1 MNTPFLER
9 IQEYSLRQATISLK
23 ELQQL
28 HQKSVV
34 KDSESDFFWQLQE
47 LKQQKIVR
55 EIDAI
60 TYKILSI
67 FQPNL
72 DANTLVLHQ
81 HLASR
86 FDLSNSCIWKSDWYN
101 QFSRHQIL
109 QNFTVIEIEKETT
122 ESVFYELKDMNFGEV
137 FLILHKEDEA
147 ILDRYAFEAKNP
159 IIIQK
164 MISKAPKQE
173 IKVENDIISVPYL
186 EKMLVDLFVDS
197 ALLVAYK
204 GAEQIQIFRNI
215 LLNYVLDFKKMFAYA
230 KRRGKEN
237 QLKVFLFENFEN
249 EINQIFL

>member
-1 MNTPFLER
+1 MDTSFLEK
-9 IQEYSLRQATISLK
+9 IQKHSLHQKTISLK
-23 ELQQL
+23 DLQQL

-34 KDSESDFFWQLQE
+34 KVSESDFFWQLQE

-55 EIDAI
+55 EIDAT

-67 FQPNL
+67 FQPKL
-72 DANTLVLHQ
+72 DATTLVLHQ

-86 FDLSNSCIWKSDWYN
+86 FDLTNYCIWKSGWYN

-122 ESVFYELKDMNFGEV
+122 ESVFYELKEMNFGDV
-137 FLILHKEDEA
+137 FLILNKEDEA
-147 ILDRYAFEAKNP
+147 VLDRYAFEAQNP

-173 IKVENDIISVPYL
+173 IKMENEMISVPYL
-186 EKMLVDLFVDS
+186 EKMLVDLFVDT

-204 GAEQIQIFRNI
+204 GAEQIQIMENA
-215 LLNYVLDFKKMFAYA
+215 LLNYVIDFKKMFAYA
-230 KRRGKEN
+230 KRRGKEK
-237 QLKVFLFENFEN
+237 QFKIFLFENFEN

>member
-28 HQKSVV
+28 HQKSVA

-55 EIDAI
+55 EIDAT

-67 FQPNL
+67 FEPKL

-81 HLASR
+81 HLASK
-86 FDLSNSCIWKSDWYN
+86 FNLSNSCIWKSEWYN
-101 QFSRHQIL
+101 QFSRHQIV

-122 ESVFYELKDMNFGEV
+122 ESVFYELKEMNFGEV
-137 FLILHKEDEA
+137 FLILNKEDEV
-147 ILDRYAFEAKNP
+147 ILDRYAFEAQNP

-164 MISKAPKQE
+164 MISKAPIQE
-173 IKVENDIISVPYL
+173 IKIENGSISIPYL

-204 GAEQIQIFRNI
+204 GAEQIHIFQNV

-230 KRRGKEN
+230 KRRGKEDRFK
-237 QLKVFLFENFEN
+237 LFLFENFES